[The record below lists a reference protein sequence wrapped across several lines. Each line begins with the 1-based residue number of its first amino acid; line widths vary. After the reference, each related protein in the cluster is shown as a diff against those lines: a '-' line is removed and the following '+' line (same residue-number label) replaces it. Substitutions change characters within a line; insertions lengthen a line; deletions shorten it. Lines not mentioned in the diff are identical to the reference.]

1 MIRIALTVVFVGF
14 ANLFLWAQSGH
25 YFLSH
30 YKPGSDKINYLSF
43 DIHQDN
49 NGILFFANRSGVLQ
63 FDGQSWLQ
71 IQAKGA
77 VYTLTAS
84 SSGELFAGGSSG
96 FGKIVRT
103 EQNQREYQ
111 SLSDSLPEA
120 KHVFA
125 SQVFKDN
132 AYFLTESSLFQVN
145 VSSSGSRR
153 LVDVAETEGSFTG
166 LYVIGNHLYV
176 DTEEDGLKKLENSK
190 LTISDIHQ
198 GKHLVFSEP
207 SPDGKSYLVATE
219 NNQFFVYREGS
230 PPLEVQP
237 KDIEYLTSNVVANA
251 TWVTEKMVA
260 IGTLRGGV
268 VFLDLET
275 SETPEIA
282 NYFTGLPDN
291 EIFTIHSDSHL
302 GVWIAH
308 EYGFTRIA
316 PFLPFRT
323 YNHYPGLAG
332 NMLCVQSFAGTI
344 YVGTTLGL
352 FRLTEQEIYD
362 TQMYEV
368 MQTIVEAHAAT
379 AAVPVVER
387 KKSRRGFLGI
397 GKKKVTEPVQQPKVE
412 KQRPKAKRKAKIQKS
427 RQVLRGIE
435 HSFTQV
441 LGVSGKVD
449 QLILV
454 GKKLLGGG
462 ISGVFEVN
470 DLVATPITS
479 VPSQAIFYSE
489 NLDQLLVSTIDN
501 EIKSFRAT
509 SKGWV
514 DGQFPDSLSMYSDYF
529 FEDHAQNLWIC
540 GRDRV
545 MRIGIE
551 EKEILDAETIPLPYT
566 SVDKTV
572 GLSYGQDV
580 YLTQNGEFFHY
591 LSFKNAFV
599 KYDSLPGAE
608 KYFASSG
615 AFWFYD
621 GHRWRTVDRRL
632 QGEMKTEWLALFP
645 DIRFLAPAEQGKSLW
660 VITASN
666 ELYKFSSEFT
676 IAPAKGNPLFLK
688 EVRNQQAKLSPKAL
702 RVDESESALT
712 FEFIQPEY
720 VSLQAVEYHY
730 WVKGLQ
736 ATWSDWSI
744 INNVINFP
752 FLPPGTYSVMVES
765 RDLFGKVTKL
775 DTIEVSVV
783 PPYWKRPG
791 FFALEFLFF
800 GALVVLS
807 LRLNVSTVRYR
818 YLSQFLSTLT
828 IVLLIQFAQTV
839 LSANLMLRSSPVA
852 EFFVQVLIA
861 LLVLPA
867 ENFLRKR
874 MIKAA
879 ERTKR

>member
-25 YFLSH
+25 YFLTH

-63 FDGQSWLQ
+63 FDGRTWMQ
-71 IQAKGA
+71 IPAKGA
-77 VYTLTAS
+77 IYTLTATQ
-84 SSGELFAGGSSG
+84 SGQLFAGGSSG
-96 FGKIVRT
+96 FGRMVDSN
-103 EQNQREYQ
+103 QNQQEFQ
-111 SLSDSLPEA
+111 SLSDSLPDV
-120 KHVFA
+120 HNIFA
-125 SQVFKDN
+125 SQVLGDN
-132 AYFLTESSLFQVN
+132 VYFLNESTIYQVT
-145 VSSSGSRR
+145 VSSATSRSI
-153 LVDVAETEGSFTG
+153 VVASEAEGSFSG
-166 LYVIGNHLYV
+166 MYPIGNQLYV
-176 DTEEDGLKKLENSK
+176 DTEKEGLKKLVNNK
-190 LTISDIHQ
+190 LTTSDMYQ
-198 GKHLVFSEP
+198 GKHIVFSEP
-207 SPDGKSYLVATE
+207 SPDGKSFLVATDH
-219 NNQFFVYREGS
+219 NQLFVHRDGS
-230 PPLEVQP
+230 GPLEIKP
-237 KDIEYLTSNVVANA
+237 NDLEYLASNVVVNA
-251 TWVTEKMVA
+251 TWVDENSVA

-275 SETPEIA
+275 SETKEIT

-291 EIFTIHSDSHL
+291 EVFAIHADRHL
-302 GVWIAH
+302 GIWIAH
-308 EYGFTRIA
+308 EYGFSRIA

-323 YNHYPGLAG
+323 YNHYPGLVG
-332 NMLCVQSFAGTI
+332 NLLCVQSYAGTI

-352 FRLTEQEIYD
+352 FCLTEQEIFD
-362 TQMYEV
+362 TEMYEV
-368 MQTIVEAHAAT
+368 LQTIVEAPQT
-379 AAVPVVER
+379 IAAVPVAER

-397 GKKKVTEPVQQPKVE
+397 GKKKIKEPEPQLQPEPQK
-412 KQRPKAKRKAKIQKS
+412 PKDKRRTKIKKS

-441 LGVSGKVD
+441 LGATGKVD
-449 QLILV
+449 QLIIV

-462 ISGVFEVN
+462 VSGVFEIK
-470 DLVATPITS
+470 DLVAIPLSTTPS
-479 VPSQAIFYSE
+479 RAIFYSK
-489 NLDQLLVSTIDN
+489 NLEQLLVSTYDN
-501 EIKSFRAT
+501 DIKSFKAT
-509 SKGWV
+509 PTGWV

-529 FEDHAQNLWIC
+529 FEDNAQNLWIC

-545 MRIGIE
+545 TRIGVE
-551 EKEILDAETIPLPYT
+551 EREILDAETIKLPYT

-572 GLSYGQDV
+572 GLAYGQDV

-591 LSFKNAFV
+591 LSFKNTFV
-599 KYDSLPGAE
+599 KYDSLPGPE

-621 GHRWRTVDRRL
+621 GHRWRTVDRKL

-676 IAPAKGNPLFLK
+676 TAVSKGNPLFLK
-688 EVRNQQAKLSPKAL
+688 EVRNQQAKLSPKEL

-736 ATWSDWSI
+736 ATWSDWSVL
-744 INNVINFP
+744 NNVINFP
-752 FLPPGTYSVMVES
+752 FLPPGKYSVMVES
-765 RDLFGKVTKL
+765 RDLFGKIAKL
-775 DTIEVSVV
+775 DTIELSVV
-783 PPYWKRPG
+783 PPYWKRPA

-807 LRLNVSTVRYR
+807 LRLNVSTIRYQ

-828 IVLLIQFAQTV
+828 IVLLIQFVQTV
-839 LSANLMLRSSPVA
+839 LSANVTLKSTPVA
-852 EFFVQVLIA
+852 EFFIQVLIA
-861 LLVLPA
+861 LLILPA
-867 ENFLRKR
+867 ENFLRRR
-874 MIKAA
+874 MIKAS
-879 ERTKR
+879 ERARH